1 MVTFSDSTVFNT
13 PAQTIVNTVNCVG
26 VMGTGLALE
35 FRLRYPK
42 MYEDY
47 IERCARNSVQIGT
60 PYLYREFDGVWILN
74 FPTKYHWKMPS
85 KIDWIEL
92 GLNYFVENYKNADV
106 QSIAFPKLGSGN
118 GGLPWDEVK
127 NMMIKYLSTIPIHVT
142 ICLDVMEV
150 ATGTE
155 GNMVRIVN
163 ESSEEELAHILGNRQ
178 KQISSIIENRP
189 FKRFFTIKA
198 LPGIGQKAYERLW
211 SFSYNRSISELGA
224 SPVITQL
231 KLF

>member
-1 MVTFSDSTVFNT
+1 
-13 PAQTIVNTVNCVG
+13 
-26 VMGTGLALE
+26 
-35 FRLRYPK
+35 
-42 MYEDY
+42 
-47 IERCARNSVQIGT
+47 
-60 PYLYREFDGVWILN
+60 
-74 FPTKYHWKMPS
+74 MPS

-163 ESSEEELAHILGNRQ
+163 ESSEEELGHILKNRQ
-178 KQISSIIENRP
+178 KQISSIIDNRP
-189 FKRFFTIKA
+189 FKRFFTIKE
-198 LPGIGQKAYERLW
+198 LPGIGQKTYEKLW
-211 SFSYNRSISELGA
+211 NFSYSRTISELA
-224 SPVITQL
+224 AQPEITQL